1 MCSLTEKDYNL
12 SDKILKPDFSQ
23 KPGREFLAFY
33 LQSKFKQILAF
44 DNKCEHPIFLEISP
58 QFIPKF
64 TKRLITNPNKRI
76 LIGVTGESACGKTT
90 ICRQI
95 KSLIKELDLPIT
107 ILTGDCYFKDISHLI
122 KEHGG
127 FDNLVASGYEVDA
140 PTNFQLDVLKSDLE
154 KLSTGTDIKSPEYI
168 PNGTG
173 VCIPNSIPIES
184 KKIII
189 VEGMA
194 SMYDDVK
201 DLLDI
206 KIFIKASD
214 ENRKKR
220 FLERAEERNQSPE
233 NALKYWEFVQESGAK
248 YVKPCKKDADLVLS
262 GSADLAYFS
271 QIVEYIYTIT
281 NNFQ

>member
-1 MCSLTEKDYNL
+1 MFSLIEKDNNL

-23 KPGREFLAFY
+23 RTGREFLAFY

-44 DNKCEHPIFLEISP
+44 DSKQEHPIFLEISP
-58 QFIPKF
+58 DFISRF

-76 LIGVTGESACGKTT
+76 LIGITGESACGKTT
-90 ICRQI
+90 IC
-95 KSLIKELDLPIT
+95 KKVKNLITKLNLPISVV
-107 ILTGDCYFKDISHLI
+107 TGDCYFKDISDKV
-122 KEHGG
+122 KEFGG
-127 FDNLVASGYEVDA
+127 FDNLVSNGYEVDA
-140 PTNFQLDVLKSDLE
+140 PSNFQLDLLKKDLE
-154 KLSTGTDIKSPEYI
+154 KLSNGENIKSPQYI

-194 SMYDDVK
+194 TMYGEVK
-201 DLLDI
+201 DLLDV

-220 FLERAEERNQSPE
+220 FLERAGERNQSLE
-233 NALKYWEFVQESGAK
+233 NALKYWEFVQISGDK
-248 YVKPCKKDADLVLS
+248 YVKPCKKESDIVLS
-262 GSADLAYFS
+262 GSANLDYFS
-271 QIVEYIYTIT
+271 QIVEYIYEIT

>member
-1 MCSLTEKDYNL
+1 MSLIEKDIL
-12 SDKILKPDFSQ
+12 SDKILKPDFNQ
-23 KPGREFLAFY
+23 KAGRELLAFY
-33 LQSKFKQILAF
+33 LQSKFKQIVAF
-44 DNKCEHPIFLEISP
+44 DNKCEHPILLEVSSD
-58 QFIPKF
+58 FIPKF
-64 TKRLITNPNKRI
+64 TKRLINNPNKRI
-76 LIGVTGESACGKTT
+76 LIGITGESACGKTT
-90 ICRQI
+90 ICREI
-95 KSLIKELDLPIT
+95 KKLINNLKLPIT
-107 ILTGDCYFKDISHLI
+107 VVTGDCYFKDISALV

-140 PTNFQLDVLKSDLE
+140 PSNFQLELLKKDLE
-154 KLSTGTDIKSPEYI
+154 KLSNGENIKSPEYI

-173 VCIPNSIPIES
+173 ICIPESIPVES

-194 SMYDDVK
+194 SMYGEVK

-220 FLERAEERNQSPE
+220 FLERAGERNQSPE
-233 NALKYWEFVQESGAK
+233 NALKYWDFVQESGNK
-248 YVKPCKKDADLVLS
+248 YVKPCKKEADLVLS
-262 GSADLAYFS
+262 GSANLEYFS
-271 QIVEYIYTIT
+271 QIVEYIYKIT